1 ATGAG
6 GPLRTRFDHRR
17 TDGWSRARRSRP
29 TMGDP
34 GGVRD
39 AQSTS
44 MAWRPPYQPQLP
56 HTTWGCFT
64 ALQRGHRLR
73 EGTLSVQ
80 LDARRLRLLALE
92 VFFLG
97 TAIVGLSRV
106 DYRGFAWPPAGTF
119 R

>member
-1 ATGAG
+1 PMG
-6 GPLRTRFDHRR
+6 GR
-17 TDGWSRARRSRP
+17 G
-29 TMGDP
+29 P
-34 GGVRD
+34 GGRD
-39 AQSTS
+39 RRCGVPEGARDPQSTS

-73 EGTLSVQ
+73 EGALSVQ

-106 DYRGFAWPPAGTF
+106 DYRGFAWPPAGTY
-119 R
+119 RIGRTIPTGTV